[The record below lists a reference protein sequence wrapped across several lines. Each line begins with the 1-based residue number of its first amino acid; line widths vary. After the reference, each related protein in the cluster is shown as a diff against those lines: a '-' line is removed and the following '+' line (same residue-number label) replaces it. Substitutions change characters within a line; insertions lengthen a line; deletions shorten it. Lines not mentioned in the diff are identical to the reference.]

1 MRTVKEVSRIT
12 GVSVRTLHYYDAIGL
27 LKPTKVTEAGYRMY
41 DDTALSRL
49 QNILL
54 FRELQ
59 FPLKE
64 IKVILDSPSFSQE
77 EAIAQ
82 QIKLLELQY
91 KHIGELISFA
101 REIQTK
107 GVRTMYFEV
116 FNTNEI
122 EQYKEEVKAKWGH
135 SKAYREYE
143 QRASSQSEHNYDKF
157 ADEIMSLFTKLGA
170 LKQFPPTDKAVQEK
184 VAVLQS
190 YINEN
195 FYTCNNEI
203 LKELGEM
210 YVCDE
215 RFKKNIDH
223 FGGEGTAEF
232 VRQAISVY
240 CDK

>member
-107 GVRTMYFEV
+107 GVMTMNFEV